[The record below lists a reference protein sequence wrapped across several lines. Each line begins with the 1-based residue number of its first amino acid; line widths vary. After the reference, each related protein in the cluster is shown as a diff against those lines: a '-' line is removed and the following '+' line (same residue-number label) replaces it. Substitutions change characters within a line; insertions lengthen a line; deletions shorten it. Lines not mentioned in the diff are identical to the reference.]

1 MTTTLIFG
9 ASGNVG
15 QLIARELAQAGHL
28 IRKATSREPIA
39 HDQVQLDLTQPTTM
53 DAALRRIDQAFL
65 MSPPGLVPQNKF
77 LNPVID
83 AAKHQGVKKIVL
95 MTAMGV
101 DFDDS
106 IPLRQAELHLERS
119 GLRYAIVRPNWFM
132 QNFNSFWIEGIRS
145 MGKIM
150 LPTGQARGSFIDAR
164 DIGAVAAKLLM
175 ESTWDGAAY
184 DLTGS
189 QALNHDEVAAIL
201 SKASGKTIGYLDISE
216 DQMRA
221 PLIAAG
227 LPPDYAEALLQILA
241 AFKAGAAERVTD
253 AVQTIT
259 GRAPI
264 SIEQY
269 AQDYKSAWI
278 S

>member
-1 MTTTLIFG
+1 MTTTMILG

-15 QLIARELAQAGHL
+15 QVIARHLVQAGQT
-28 IRKATSREPIA
+28 IRKATSREPA
-39 HDQVQLDLTQPTTM
+39 APDQVHLDITTPATLDKALTN
-53 DAALRRIDQAFL
+53 IDQAFL
-65 MSPPGLVPQNKF
+65 MSPPGLMPQDRF

-83 AAKHQGVKKIVL
+83 AAKRQGLKKIVL

-119 GLRYAIVRPNWFM
+119 GLRYAVVRPNWFM

-150 LPTGQARGSFIDAR
+150 LPTGRARGSFVDAR
-164 DIGAVAAKLLM
+164 DIGAVVAKLLL
-175 ESTWDGAAY
+175 ESTWDGSAY
-184 DLTGS
+184 ELTGPK
-189 QALNHDEVAAIL
+189 ALDHDEVAAIL
-201 SKASGKTIGYLDISE
+201 SKASGKTIGYINIPE

-227 LPPDYAEALLQILA
+227 LTPAYAEALLQILA

-253 AVQTIT
+253 AIQTIT

-264 SIEQY
+264 SLEQY
-269 AQDYKSAWI
+269 AQDYRNAWM

>member
-1 MTTTLIFG
+1 MTTTLILG

-15 QLIARELAQAGHL
+15 QAIAQHLVQAGQT
-28 IRKATSREPIA
+28 IRKATSRDPVA
-39 HDQVQLDLTQPTTM
+39 LDQVHLDITKPATIEK
-53 DAALRRIDQAFL
+53 ALSNIDQAFL
-65 MSPPGLVPQNKF
+65 MSPPGLVPQDKF

-83 AAKHQGVKKIVL
+83 AAKQKALKKIVL

-101 DFDDS
+101 DFDES

-164 DIGAVAAKLLM
+164 DIGAVAANLLM

-189 QALNHDEVAAIL
+189 KALDHDEVAEIL

-227 LPPDYAEALLQILA
+227 LPPDYAEGLLQILA

-269 AQDYKSAWI
+269 AQDYRSAWAN
-278 S
+278 